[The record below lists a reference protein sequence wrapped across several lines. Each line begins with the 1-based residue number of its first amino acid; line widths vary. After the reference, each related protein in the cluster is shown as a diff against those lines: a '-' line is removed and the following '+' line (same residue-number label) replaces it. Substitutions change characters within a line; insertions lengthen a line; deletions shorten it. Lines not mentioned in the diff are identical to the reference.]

1 MAHYKGMNSALIGLA
16 GMAVLATLSACATGS
31 SNGESLSSSGGGS
44 PSDCILGGSVRNY
57 TALDNQNLILYGPG
71 NRPYHVVLA
80 SRAIN
85 LESEFTIGVYDRD
98 AAFGGISRICP
109 YGGDAVIVDGPIR
122 ERILIRSIE
131 RIDDSRVEALKV
143 RYGKTEAADG
153 DAVTVTELDEE
164 PAER

>member
-1 MAHYKGMNSALIGLA
+1 MALNNGLRSALFGL
-16 GMAVLATLSACATGS
+16 MSLAVLATLSACATGAS
-31 SNGESLSSSGGGS
+31 DGENLSSSGGGS

-85 LESEFTIGVYDRD
+85 LETEFTIGVYDRD

-143 RYGKTEAADG
+143 RFGKTDAADG

-164 PAER
+164 SEDR